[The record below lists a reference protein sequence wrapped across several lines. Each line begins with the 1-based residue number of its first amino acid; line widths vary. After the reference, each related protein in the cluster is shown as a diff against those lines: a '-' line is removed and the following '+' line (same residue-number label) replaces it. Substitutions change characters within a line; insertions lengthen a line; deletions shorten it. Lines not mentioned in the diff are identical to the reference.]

1 MAQRCGFC
9 GKTEKQHKGPC
20 IDPILKEGVMPRKI
34 KKVEEVEAVKE
45 KELIECPDCDGA
57 GMDCSYCNGTGE
69 VEDEG

>member
-1 MAQRCGFC
+1 
-9 GKTEKQHKGPC
+9 
-20 IDPILKEGVMPRKI
+20 MPRKI